1 MAFTPENELEA
12 ALVRAVQ
19 DPAAAAEFY
28 RLLLESELLVL
39 GTAEGREEATEK
51 FNLESGNRLNLV
63 TGEQDGR
70 KYLPVFSSIAR
81 MQEYIKEDSKY
92 LSMVGRDLFDT
103 TRGAPLIL
111 NPASEYGKQL
121 APHEIA
127 QLLDPGSA
135 PRSEPMVK
143 MGEADYPQDIVD
155 TLTGVFRAHAGVKAA
170 YMIRVTFA
178 DRAHEPH
185 PLVGIE
191 MEDGKEGEMRPLM
204 EALNEA
210 ANRQIPG
217 QVFDVQQIDR
227 KGRAAMTDA
236 LLQVEPFY
244 VRGADART
252 LN

>member
-1 MAFTPENELEA
+1 M
-12 ALVRAVQ
+12 
-19 DPAAAAEFY
+19 
-28 RLLLESELLVL
+28 
-39 GTAEGREEATEK
+39 
-51 FNLESGNRLNLV
+51 

-143 MGEADYPQDIVD
+143 MGEAD
-155 TLTGVFRAHAGVKAA
+155 
-170 YMIRVTFA
+170 
-178 DRAHEPH
+178 
-185 PLVGIE
+185 
-191 MEDGKEGEMRPLM
+191 
-204 EALNEA
+204 
-210 ANRQIPG
+210 
-217 QVFDVQQIDR
+217 
-227 KGRAAMTDA
+227 
-236 LLQVEPFY
+236 
-244 VRGADART
+244 
-252 LN
+252 

>member
-1 MAFTPENELEA
+1 MAFKPENELEA

-28 RLLLESELLVL
+28 RLLLETDLLVL

-51 FNLESGNRLNLV
+51 FNLELGGRLNLV
-63 TGEQDGR
+63 TGEHDGH

-81 MQEYIKEDSKY
+81 MQEYIKDDSKY
-92 LSMVGRDLFDT
+92 LSMNGRDLFET

-127 QLLDPGSA
+127 QMLDPGSA

-143 MGEADYPQDIVD
+143 MGEADYPQDMVD

-191 MEDGKEGEMRPLM
+191 MEDGKEDEIRPLM
-204 EALNEA
+204 EALNDA

-236 LLQVEPFY
+236 LLQVDPFY
-244 VRGADART
+244 VRGTPART

>member
-1 MAFTPENELEA
+1 MAFKPENDLEA
-12 ALVRAVQ
+12 ALVHAVQ

-28 RLLLESELLVL
+28 RLLLETDLLVL
-39 GTAEGREEATEK
+39 GTAEGREEASDK
-51 FNLESGNRLNLV
+51 FSLDSGSRLNLV
-63 TGEQDGR
+63 TGEQDGH

-81 MQEYIKEDSKY
+81 MQDYIKEDSKY
-92 LSMVGRDLFDT
+92 LSMKGRDLFET

-127 QLLDPGSA
+127 QLLAPGSA

-143 MGEADYPQDIVD
+143 IGEADYPQDLVD

-170 YMIRVTFA
+170 HMIRVTFA

-191 MEDGKEGEMRPLM
+191 MEDGKESEMRPLM

-210 ANRQIPG
+210 AHRQIPG

-227 KGRAAMTDA
+227 NGRAAMTDA

-244 VRGADART
+244 VRASARA

>member
-1 MAFTPENELEA
+1 MAFKPENELEA

-28 RLLLESELLVL
+28 RLLLETELLVL

-63 TGEQDGR
+63 TGEQDGH

-92 LSMVGRDLFDT
+92 LSMVGRDLFET

-121 APHEIA
+121 APHETA
-127 QLLDPGSA
+127 QLLNPGGA

-143 MGEADYPQDIVD
+143 IGEADYPQDLVD

-170 YMIRVTFA
+170 FMIRVTFA

-204 EALNEA
+204 EAVNEA

-217 QVFDVQQIDR
+217 LVFDVQQIDR

-244 VRGADART
+244 VRGAAAHT

>member
-1 MAFTPENELEA
+1 M
-12 ALVRAVQ
+12 
-19 DPAAAAEFY
+19 
-28 RLLLESELLVL
+28 
-39 GTAEGREEATEK
+39 
-51 FNLESGNRLNLV
+51 
-63 TGEQDGR
+63 
-70 KYLPVFSSIAR
+70 
-81 MQEYIKEDSKY
+81 
-92 LSMVGRDLFDT
+92 
-103 TRGAPLIL
+103 
-111 NPASEYGKQL
+111 
-121 APHEIA
+121 
-127 QLLDPGSA
+127 
-135 PRSEPMVK
+135 
-143 MGEADYPQDIVD
+143 D